1 MYYGLRVQIKTKD
14 GKPETVFNGTG
25 MSELLVI
32 NTLDKLNPMYGG
44 ALLDIKVW
52 QQSDDFIFSEPTR
65 KEGKW
70 IHKNDDYNDWWVCS
84 ECGYGEDYEVKEDE
98 VTPFCPYCG
107 ADMKEIEG

>member
-1 MYYGLRVQIKTKD
+1 MYYGLTAKIKTKD
-14 GKPETVFNGTG
+14 GEEETVFNGNG
-25 MSELLVI
+25 LAEAMVI
-32 NTLDKLNPMYGG
+32 GVMERLNPMYGG

-52 QQSDDFIFSEPTR
+52 QQSDDFLFSEPTR

-84 ECGYGEDYEVKEDE
+84 ECGYGEEGEIGMND
-98 VTPFCPYCG
+98 VTPFCPHCG

>member
-1 MYYGLRVQIKTKD
+1 MYYGLRVQIKTKE
-14 GKPETVFNGTG
+14 GKSETVFNGTG

-52 QQSDDFIFSEPTR
+52 QQSEDFIFSEPTR

-84 ECGYGEDYEVKEDE
+84 ECGYGEEGEIGIND
-98 VTPFCPYCG
+98 VTPFCPHCG
-107 ADMKEIEG
+107 TDMKEIEG

>member
-52 QQSDDFIFSEPTR
+52 QQSDDFLFSEPTR

-84 ECGYGEDYEVKEDE
+84 ECGYGEEGEIGMND
-98 VTPFCPYCG
+98 VTPFCPHCG